1 MPKVYSC
8 IFHCLFVQTGKY
20 PQIFR
25 ETRPPILNISI
36 LRMWIVFY
44 LISFEIRHLRSI
56 YFMGVWCECKT
67 YRLIY
72 ETNKARYK
80 SLSVKLKLFFKGGW
94 VDSSSLFSLL
104 TQRVHLEDMPQ
115 LICLCFLLAL
125 WLCRYEFLGNET
137 THITRKRHAWKF
149 K

>member
-1 MPKVYSC
+1 MTKVYSS
-8 IFHCLFVQTGKY
+8 ISLYNTSSSFAFF
-20 PQIFR
+20 IFR

-36 LRMWIVFY
+36 LRMLIVFY

-56 YFMGVWCECKT
+56 YFMGVWRECKT

-94 VDSSSLFSLL
+94 VDSSSLFSSL

>member
-8 IFHCLFVQTGKY
+8 IFHCLFVQ
-20 PQIFR
+20 IWHCR
-25 ETRPPILNISI
+25 TRPPILNISI

>member
-1 MPKVYSC
+1 MPKVYSS
-8 IFHCLFVQTGKY
+8 IPLYNPSSSFAFF
-20 PQIFR
+20 IFR
-25 ETRPPILNISI
+25 RTRPPILNISI

-72 ETNKARYK
+72 ETNTARYK

>member
-8 IFHCLFVQTGKY
+8 IFHCLFVQIWHC
-20 PQIFR
+20 IFR
-25 ETRPPILNISI
+25 KTRPPILNISI

-72 ETNKARYK
+72 ETNKARYT
-80 SLSVKLKLFFKGGW
+80 SLYQLNLNFFQRGW